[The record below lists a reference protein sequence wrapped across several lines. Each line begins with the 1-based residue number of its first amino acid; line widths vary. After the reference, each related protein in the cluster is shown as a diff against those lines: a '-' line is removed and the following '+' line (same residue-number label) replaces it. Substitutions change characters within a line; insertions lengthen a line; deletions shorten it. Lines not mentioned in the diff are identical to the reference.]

1 MGSTSRI
8 STSKQ
13 KPSSLHA
20 LNTKTEW
27 ERDLRLVLSTL
38 ALMVLSLRS
47 NVTSRTPKRCQS
59 RSKRNKSPRT
69 LPRVTWKQRVLLAGL
84 MCRKRDSQFIC
95 TSGALLRFTDSLE
108 SGLTPRF
115 ERMDD
120 ELELTKTIVSK
131 GIWQEHNK
139 RTVDLH
145 RTLRLIFLLLAEE
158 AEQTLPRAIITLSS
172 SS

>member
-1 MGSTSRI
+1 
-8 STSKQ
+8 
-13 KPSSLHA
+13 
-20 LNTKTEW
+20 
-27 ERDLRLVLSTL
+27 
-38 ALMVLSLRS
+38 
-47 NVTSRTPKRCQS
+47 
-59 RSKRNKSPRT
+59 
-69 LPRVTWKQRVLLAGL
+69 
-84 MCRKRDSQFIC
+84 
-95 TSGALLRFTDSLE
+95 
-108 SGLTPRF
+108 
-115 ERMDD
+115 MDD